1 MSTKDREVIKKE
13 LLNYLSIYLKNEKIK
28 ITDFLLSLIDQI
40 ESGKDLTINQFNSII
55 NFIGRERN
63 FLKMDHEEIREYF
76 SLIIKE
82 RNDQKDENGHRLQT
96 NQFQHPTLP
105 VQ

>member
-1 MSTKDREVIKKE
+1 MSVKDREVIKKE
-13 LLNYLSIYLKNEKIK
+13 LLNYLIIYLKNEKIK

-55 NFIGRERN
+55 NFIGREKD
-63 FLKMDHEEIREYF
+63 FLKMEHSEIREYF

-82 RNDQKDENGHRLQT
+82 RNDHRNEDRYELQT
-96 NQFQHPTLP
+96 NQF
-105 VQ
+105 

>member
-1 MSTKDREVIKKE
+1 MSVKDREVIKKE
-13 LLNYLSIYLKNEKIK
+13 LLNYLIIYLKNEKVK

-55 NFIGRERN
+55 NFIGREKDFR
-63 FLKMDHEEIREYF
+63 KMEHSAIREYF

-82 RNDQKDENGHRLQT
+82 RNDHRNEDRYELQT
-96 NQFQHPTLP
+96 NQF
-105 VQ
+105 